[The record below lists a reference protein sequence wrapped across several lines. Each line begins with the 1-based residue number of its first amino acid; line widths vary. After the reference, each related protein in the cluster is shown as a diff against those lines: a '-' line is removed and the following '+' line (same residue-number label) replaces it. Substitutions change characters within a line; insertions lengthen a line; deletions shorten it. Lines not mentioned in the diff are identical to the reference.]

1 MNIVGK
7 RLWYFLIAGV
17 MAVVCIVSLVAFGIK
32 PGVEF
37 SSGSILNITFD
48 QPVSQIALTQELSNL
63 GYRDLL
69 IQNDGQPVA
78 EGQYLGYNIRIN
90 ASSLDETQKTQLTN
104 TLASKLGSFKTNEFD
119 NISPMIATE
128 TTRNS
133 SIAVIVSVVA
143 MLIYIAFAFR
153 KMAHSFKYDL
163 CEIAGMAFD
172 IIIALGVFSLCG
184 RLLGWQ
190 IDMMFIAGLLA
201 VFGFSVDNT
210 IIVFDRMRENMGR
223 GVSQDIEIVANHSI
237 LETLGRSFNTA
248 ITTIIT
254 LVVLYIFVGS
264 SIKNFV
270 LVFLMGLASG
280 VFTSTFLSP
289 ELLVSW
295 EKKEWGRFSRRS
307 GLEAVKVKS

>member
-1 MNIVGK
+1 MNIVSK

-17 MAVVCIVSLVAFGIK
+17 LTVICIASLAAFGIK

-48 QPVSQIALTQELSNL
+48 QPVSETALVQEFNNL
-63 GYRDLL
+63 GYNDLL
-69 IQNDGQPVA
+69 IQNDGQAVTP
-78 EGQYLGYNIRIN
+78 GQYLGYNIRIN
-90 ASSLDETQKTQLTN
+90 ASSLDEAQKTQLTN
-104 TLASKLGSFKTNEFD
+104 SLTSKLGTFKTNEFD

-133 SIAVIVSVVA
+133 SIAIIVAVVA

-153 KMAHSFKYDL
+153 KMPSPFKYAI
-163 CEIAGMAFD
+163 CAIAGMAFD
-172 IIIALGVFSLCG
+172 IIIALGVFAICG
-184 RLLGWQ
+184 RLIGWQ

-210 IIVFDRMRENMGR
+210 IIVFDRMRENMAK
-223 GVSQDIEIVANHSI
+223 GVSQDIEILANHSI
-237 LETLGRSFNTA
+237 IETLGRSFNTS

-254 LVVLYIFVGS
+254 LVVLFIFIGS
-264 SIKNFV
+264 TIQNFAI
-270 LVFLMGLASG
+270 VFLIGLVSG

-295 EKKEWGRFSRRS
+295 QKKEWGSFSGRAR
-307 GLEAVKVKS
+307 LETAKVKS